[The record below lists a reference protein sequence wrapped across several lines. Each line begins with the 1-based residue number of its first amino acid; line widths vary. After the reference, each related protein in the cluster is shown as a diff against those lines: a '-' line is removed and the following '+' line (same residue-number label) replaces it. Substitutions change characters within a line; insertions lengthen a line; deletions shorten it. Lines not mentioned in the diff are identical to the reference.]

1 MKIAFLVAY
10 MALILL
16 TSLIP
21 MDGNIQGLRSMVD
34 LKPTLQNL
42 LHIPAYGILTVLG
55 LGLAGV
61 DETNRLKKITLVL
74 LLVMAFGILNEAV
87 QMLIPG
93 RYAGVMDLG
102 LNTIGALS
110 GLLFYFTSQRIQSI
124 L

>member
-1 MKIAFLVAY
+1 MKIDFLIAY
-10 MALILL
+10 MALILT

-34 LKPTLQNL
+34 LKPTIQNL

-74 LLVMAFGILNEAV
+74 LLVIGFGILNEAV
-87 QMLIPG
+87 QMRVLG

-102 LNTIGALS
+102 LNTVGVLIGF
-110 GLLFYFTSQRIQSI
+110 LFYVTLQRIRSI
-124 L
+124 R

>member
-34 LKPTLQNL
+34 LKPTIQNL